1 MTLSRLPHDLGRLVS
16 LILFPFLLLLIVI
29 PPVPS
34 KSQDDDEVVR
44 VNTDLVVLNVSVA
57 DSSGKFTHGL
67 ARNDFKLFVDGK
79 ERTIST
85 FLPEETPFV
94 AAVLLDTSESMEQ
107 RLMFARSA
115 AIRFLQELRQDDMAA
130 VYRFDSETTQVQD
143 YSTSRD
149 LGDFAFSFRTKG
161 MTALN
166 DAILRASLD
175 LRERTETRRAIIV
188 LSDGADT
195 QSSASANRAVE
206 TALASNATIF
216 TVDMS
221 SADQSA
227 PPNRSAASA
236 LKFFA
241 SKTGGRYVATPGGPV
256 MREAF
261 KQIAEELS
269 NQYTLAFVPDL
280 NARDGRWHTLEIKVL
295 KPGLE
300 ARTRKGYHAPRG
312 IKNN

>member
-1 MTLSRLPHDLGRLVS
+1 M
-16 LILFPFLLLLIVI
+16 
-29 PPVPS
+29 
-34 KSQDDDEVVR
+34 R